1 MCVRGQKVKPRT
13 NCLVFVCAAYLRS
26 FTASDRLTAM
36 DDTPVQCPIIN
47 QNLRFV
53 LTCCYA
59 GIVVAKDIVAHFSL
73 ILIKPAETK
82 VVPFVKCFIWA
93 IPR

>member
-1 MCVRGQKVKPRT
+1 MSGDKKSSQEPTVWFLFAQLT
-13 NCLVFVCAAYLRS
+13 CAASLRV
-26 FTASDRLTAM
+26 TAM